1 MLFSLQGACRE
12 ALEIAQRTFG
22 SSDYSP
28 LFDRYYRED
37 SPTYRCYVGIL
48 AACGAVQ
55 INIADRNPEPSLE
68 FERVRNFIKACAD
81 LLAND
86 VPRFSMY
93 YILALK
99 IWMTSMMDAGGDEGE
114 IRQFMNLQSRRAD
127 FSNMYKK
134 ICMEADLSKAI
145 AER

>member
-1 MLFSLQGACRE
+1 MLFSLQGACRG
-12 ALEIAQRTFG
+12 ALETAQDTFG
-22 SSDYSP
+22 SSQYSP
-28 LFDRYYRED
+28 LFDRYYKED

-55 INIADRNPEPSLE
+55 INVAERNLEPSQE
-68 FERVRNFIKACAD
+68 FDRMRNFINACTD
-81 LLAND
+81 LLANK
-86 VPRFSMY
+86 VTLFTKY

-99 IWMTSMMDAGGDEGE
+99 IWMTSMMDAGDDEGE

-145 AER
+145 G